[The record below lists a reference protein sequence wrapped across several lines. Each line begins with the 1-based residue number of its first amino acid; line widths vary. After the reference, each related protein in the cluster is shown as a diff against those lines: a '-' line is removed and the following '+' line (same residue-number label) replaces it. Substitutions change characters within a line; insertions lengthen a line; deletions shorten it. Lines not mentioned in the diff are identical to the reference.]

1 MPPACDKPLDG
12 LALAAA
18 NTYQRDMPLCARP
31 YLAMAQQLGCTEQ
44 ELLDCLQKLKQR
56 GVLSRIGPVFNHQ
69 QAGASTLAALSVP
82 SCDVEAVAA
91 HINRYPEVNHNYL
104 RSHRRNLWF
113 VITAA
118 DRARIDRVL
127 ADIAAST
134 GLEPLDLPMVRA
146 FRVDL
151 GFSLQAKT

>member
-18 NTYQRDMPLCARP
+18 NMYQRDMPLCARP
-31 YLAMAQQLGCTEQ
+31 YLAMAQQLGCTERA
-44 ELLDCLQKLKQR
+44 LLDCLQELKQN

-82 SCDVEAVAA
+82 PWDVDTIAA
-91 HINRYPEVNHNYL
+91 HISRYPEVNHNYL

-113 VITAA
+113 VITAP
-118 DRARIDRVL
+118 DRAHIDRIL

-151 GFSLQAKT
+151 GFSLQAQT

>member
-1 MPPACDKPLDG
+1 MAKKSRYGIPTVSNAWGACLPQAPAAYSSAAELMPPACDKPLDR
-12 LALAAA
+12 LAPAAA
-18 NTYQRDMPLCARP
+18 NTYQLDMPLCAPP
-31 YLAMAQQLGCTEQ
+31 YLAMGQQLGCTEP
-44 ELLDCLQKLKQR
+44 ELLDCLQNLKQR

-118 DRARIDRVL
+118 DRARI
-127 ADIAAST
+127 
-134 GLEPLDLPMVRA
+134 
-146 FRVDL
+146 
-151 GFSLQAKT
+151 